1 MAFSSTVVLS
11 ARSLMKSVVFD
22 TNVLLD
28 IFVFHDFRAI
38 HLKEA
43 LLNQTLDALASEE
56 TLEELTDVIAR
67 PLFSLSQSEQKRIT
81 LEWRALARMIKDEDI
96 VKAPWE
102 CHDKDDQVFL
112 DLAYTAKPCM
122 LISKDNEVLKLA
134 NRAVKEGVVITAD
147 YKAL

>member
-1 MAFSSTVVLS
+1 
-11 ARSLMKSVVFD
+11 MKSVVFD

-28 IFVFHDFRAI
+28 IFVFHDLRAI

-43 LLNQTLDALASEE
+43 LLNQTLDTLASEK

-81 LEWRALARMIKDEDI
+81 LEWRSLARIIKDEDI

-112 DLAYTAKPCM
+112 DLAYTAKPCV

>member
-1 MAFSSTVVLS
+1 
-11 ARSLMKSVVFD
+11 MKSVVFD

-38 HLKEA
+38 HLKDA
-43 LLNQTLDALASEE
+43 LLNQTLDAYASEQ
-56 TLEELTDVIAR
+56 TLEELADVISR
-67 PLFSLSQSEQKRIT
+67 PLFSLNQSEQKRIV
-81 LEWRALARMIKDEDI
+81 LEWRSLAKMTKDEDI

-102 CHDKDDQVFL
+102 CNDKDDQVFL
-112 DLAYTAKPCM
+112 DLAFTAKPCV

-134 NRAVKEGVVITAD
+134 SRAAKEGVVITAD

>member
-1 MAFSSTVVLS
+1 MAHTSTVIFS
-11 ARSLMKSVVFD
+11 RSLMKSVIFD

-43 LLNQTLDALASEE
+43 LLNQTLDAHASEQ
-56 TLEELTDVIAR
+56 TLEELTEVIAR
-67 PLFSLSQSEQKRIT
+67 PLFSLSQGDQERIV
-81 LEWRALARMIKDEDI
+81 LEWRSLAKMIKDEDI

-102 CHDKDDQVFL
+102 CNDKDDQVFL
-112 DLAYTAKPCM
+112 DLAYTAKPCV
-122 LISKDNEVLKLA
+122 LISKDNEVLRLA
-134 NRAVKEGVVITAD
+134 SRAAKEGVVITVD

>member
-1 MAFSSTVVLS
+1 
-11 ARSLMKSVVFD
+11 MKSVVFD

-38 HLKEA
+38 HLKDA
-43 LLNQTLDALASEE
+43 LLNQTLDAYASEQ
-56 TLEELTDVIAR
+56 TLEELADVISR
-67 PLFSLSQSEQKRIT
+67 PLFSLNQTEQKRIV
-81 LEWRALARMIKDEDI
+81 LEWRSLAKMTKDEDI

-102 CHDKDDQVFL
+102 CNDKDDQVFL
-112 DLAYTAKPCM
+112 DLAFTAKPCV

-134 NRAVKEGVVITAD
+134 SRAAKEGVVITAD

>member
-1 MAFSSTVVLS
+1 MAHTSTVIFS
-11 ARSLMKSVVFD
+11 RSLMKSVIFD

-43 LLNQTLDALASEE
+43 LLNQTLDAHASEQ
-56 TLEELTDVIAR
+56 TLEELTEVIAR
-67 PLFSLSQSEQKRIT
+67 PLFSLSQGDQERIV
-81 LEWRALARMIKDEDI
+81 LEWRSLAKMIKDEDI

-102 CHDKDDQVFL
+102 CNDKDDQVFL
-112 DLAYTAKPCM
+112 DLAYTAQPCM
-122 LISKDNEVLKLA
+122 LISKDNEVLRLA
-134 NRAVKEGVVITAD
+134 SRAAKEGVVITAD

>member
-1 MAFSSTVVLS
+1 
-11 ARSLMKSVVFD
+11 MKSVVFD

-43 LLNQTLDALASEE
+43 LLNQTLDALASEK

-67 PLFSLSQSEQKRIT
+67 PFFSLSQSEQKRIT

-112 DLAYTAKPCM
+112 DLAYTAKPCV

>member
-1 MAFSSTVVLS
+1 
-11 ARSLMKSVVFD
+11 MKSVVFD

-28 IFVFHDFRAI
+28 IFIFHDFRAI

-43 LLNQTLDALASEE
+43 LLNQTLDAHASEK

-81 LEWRALARMIKDEDI
+81 LEWRALARIIKDEDI

-112 DLAYTAKPCM
+112 DLAYTAKPCV

-147 YKAL
+147 YRAL

>member
-1 MAFSSTVVLS
+1 
-11 ARSLMKSVVFD
+11 MKSVVFD

-43 LLNQTLDALASEE
+43 LLSQTLDALASEQ
-56 TLEELTDVIAR
+56 TLEELTEVIAR
-67 PLFSLSQSEQKRIT
+67 PLFSLSQSDQERIV
-81 LEWRALARMIKDEDI
+81 LEWRSLARIIKDEDI

-112 DLAYTAKPCM
+112 DLAYTAQPCM

-134 NRAVKEGVVITAD
+134 HQAVKDDVLITAN